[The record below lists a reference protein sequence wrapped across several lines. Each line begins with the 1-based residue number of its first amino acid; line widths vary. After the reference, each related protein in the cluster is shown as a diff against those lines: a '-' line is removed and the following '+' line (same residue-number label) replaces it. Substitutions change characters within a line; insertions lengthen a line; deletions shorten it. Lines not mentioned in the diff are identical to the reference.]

1 MTMQQAKIYR
11 ARFRGFSVYL
21 PPPFARQPPET
32 PSVVFSGADNRCYG
46 KYGQGLIKYYPVYDV
61 GLTAKSTRN

>member
-1 MTMQQAKIYR
+1 MQQAKIYR

-32 PSVVFSGADNRCYG
+32 PSVVFSGADNGCYG
-46 KYGQGLIKYYPVYDV
+46 K
-61 GLTAKSTRN
+61 